1 MEKLTYVAALSFAI
15 DYLDEAIATSGCA
28 DWDEEARQVIEKLTA
43 LKAQTEKRNSA
54 DRKPTA
60 KQMANAD
67 LAQHVVEV
75 LRNAPDPLTVN
86 EIMARDAELS
96 ALSNQKVSA
105 LNRCL
110 GAQVIKTVDK
120 RVSKFSLA

>member
-1 MEKLTYVAALSFAI
+1 MEKMTYVAALNYVLTNCTDLPTEVA
-15 DYLDEAIATSGCA
+15 
-28 DWDEEARQVIEKLTA
+28 EKLTA

-60 KQMANAD
+60 KQIANAD
-67 LAQHVVEV
+67 LSEKVVAV
-75 LRNAPDPLTVN
+75 LSTSADPLTVT
-86 EIMARDAELS
+86 EIMARDEALS

-105 LNRCL
+105 LIRLL
-110 GAQVIKTVDK
+110 GARVVKTVDK

>member
-1 MEKLTYVAALSFAI
+1 MTNSKMTYVAALTYVLTNCTDLPEDVA
-15 DYLDEAIATSGCA
+15 
-28 DWDEEARQVIEKLTA
+28 EKLTA

-67 LAQHVVEV
+67 LAEKVVEV
-75 LRNAPDPLTVN
+75 LRNAPDSLTVT
-86 EIMARDAELS
+86 EIMARDEELS
-96 ALSNQKVSA
+96 TLSNQKVSA
-105 LNRCL
+105 LIRGL
-110 GAQVIKTVDK
+110 GARVVKTTEK